1 MPYLIILLS
10 YSKMSMIDHWIKRN
24 IPSFG
29 KYFSA
34 LHFFNS
40 VRGASTGQAV
50 TKLRLKSEIPDSPK
64 LGYEVHQVGIL
75 QLLIGAGWEGRES
88 ELAQLS

>member
-1 MPYLIILLS
+1 MIFELTNELANVVGVFSSLISGFI
-10 YSKMSMIDHWIKRN
+10 N
-24 IPSFG
+24 IF
-29 KYFSA
+29 YIA
-34 LHFFNS
+34 
-40 VRGASTGQAV
+40 QD

-75 QLLIGAGWEGRES
+75 QLLIGAGWEGRER

>member
-1 MPYLIILLS
+1 MFQKSQLVVKRMYEITLKKHFVYL
-10 YSKMSMIDHWIKRN
+10 
-24 IPSFG
+24 SFHFLCL
-29 KYFSA
+29 FS
-34 LHFFNS
+34 NDQ
-40 VRGASTGQAV
+40 G

-75 QLLIGAGWEGRES
+75 QLLIGAGWEGRER

>member
-1 MPYLIILLS
+1 MRIS
-10 YSKMSMIDHWIKRN
+10 ED
-24 IPSFG
+24 
-29 KYFSA
+29 
-34 LHFFNS
+34 
-40 VRGASTGQAV
+40 